1 MRNIMMQFNL
11 KSLIII
17 GAWSI
22 LCTASIVVILITSHE
37 RSTMDI
43 KNRLDEIESQ
53 LNERTLDRYHGSDAK
68 RDFGELR
75 QELDQIRKDCD
86 CVRIKM

>member
-11 KSLIII
+11 KALIII

-53 LNERTLDRYHGSDAK
+53 LDERTLDRYHGSDAK
-68 RDFGELR
+68 RDFGEL
-75 QELDQIRKDCD
+75 QKELEQIRKDCD
-86 CVRIKM
+86 CVRM

>member
-1 MRNIMMQFNL
+1 
-11 KSLIII
+11 
-17 GAWSI
+17 
-22 LCTASIVVILITSHE
+22 
-37 RSTMDI
+37 MDI
-43 KNRLDEIESQ
+43 KNRLDDIESQ
-53 LNERTLDRYHGSDAK
+53 LDERTQDRYHGSDAK